1 MRDYKKELEWE
12 KGKYK
17 RLVAKIDKDLAEE
30 FLKQLNKP
38 FSTWL
43 REQIKKTAVESH
55 GIRLLPFLF
64 SIIS

>member
-43 REQIKKTAVESH
+43 REQIKK
-55 GIRLLPFLF
+55 FLKK
-64 SIIS
+64 